1 MALPFTHRVPRWL
14 GARAFYFA
22 LAIGTIALGLAVN
35 RRGGMLSPAVRDVL
49 GDALWGAMM
58 AWWVAVAA
66 PAVPLQG
73 RAVLALAICFAVEF
87 SQLSDA
93 PVLDALRRTT
103 AGQLALGTG
112 FDPRD
117 FAAYAAGVLAA
128 VILERAVTPHQ

>member
-1 MALPFTHRVPRWL
+1 MALPFTDQMPRWVR
-14 GARAFYFA
+14 ARWSYFA
-22 LAIGTIALGLAVN
+22 LAIATIALGLAVN
-35 RRGGMLSPAVRDVL
+35 RRGVVFSPVVRDVL

-66 PAVPLQG
+66 PAVRLRW
-73 RAVLALAICFAVEF
+73 RAAVALAICFTVEF

-103 AGQLALGTG
+103 VGQLTLGTG

-128 VILERAVTPHQ
+128 VILERPAVPHE